1 MCHLARIVAARFF
14 STMFCARSAL
24 ALSGMVLLTAA
35 SSAAARDVNSF
46 PSTADNL
53 RRYQECMSLAR
64 QEPLR
69 ALPMAEKWKG
79 QGGGLGA
86 RHCRAIAMFET
97 GRHSEAATELE
108 AIARDMGQERP
119 GLRAELWAQAGQ
131 AWSAAGKADKA
142 AAAQSRALEL
152 KSNDADLWVDRGLSY
167 ATLRQ
172 WPRAVSDFDH
182 ALALRPNNVEIL
194 ILRSAAWRKSGD
206 AGRALADAQLALKI
220 APDNTGAL
228 LERGFTFLARGDKVS
243 AQADFNKVL
252 SLVPPDSE
260 AAKRA
265 HAGLDGESEGT
276 KASPSAIGR
285 PAASGTKR

>member
-1 MCHLARIVAARFF
+1 M
-14 STMFCARSAL
+14 
-24 ALSGMVLLTAA
+24 
-35 SSAAARDVNSF
+35 
-46 PSTADNL
+46 
-53 RRYQECMSLAR
+53 
-64 QEPLR
+64 
-69 ALPMAEKWKG
+69 
-79 QGGGLGA
+79 
-86 RHCRAIAMFET
+86 
-97 GRHSEAATELE
+97 
-108 AIARDMGQERP
+108 
-119 GLRAELWAQAGQ
+119 
-131 AWSAAGKADKA
+131 
-142 AAAQSRALEL
+142 
-152 KSNDADLWVDRGLSY
+152 DRGLSY
-167 ATLRQ
+167 ATLRE
-172 WPRAVSDFDH
+172 WPRAVSDFDR

-206 AGRALADAQLALKI
+206 AGRALADAQLALKM